1 MKKETLSKNKSI
13 KNENKIFRTLVRTG
27 FSNTR
32 AHNHYKKHKNKL
44 THIMEMSK
52 RIYCQSQL
60 SSNSHNPRKIWKLIN
75 YLIKGKE
82 KGLRP

>member
-1 MKKETLSKNKSI
+1 
-13 KNENKIFRTLVRTG
+13 
-27 FSNTR
+27 
-32 AHNHYKKHKNKL
+32 
-44 THIMEMSK
+44 MEMSK

-82 KGLRP
+82 KSLTSPNELINPVNQQPTNDPIHMANIFK